1 MTTLLVVSPSAL
13 EHQTSLWHPERQER
27 VRAVERALEEE
38 CFTWLVREHAWEVAL
53 ETVALAHP
61 EPYIR
66 TIIDTA
72 PQDGL
77 VEIDADTT
85 MSRGTVEAALR
96 AAGAAVQAVDEVMAG
111 KVANAF
117 SALRPPGH
125 HAGPARAMG
134 FCLFNNV
141 AIAARYAQEVHGA
154 ERVAIVDWDVHHGN
168 GTQDI
173 FWSNPSVLFCSTHQ
187 MPLYPGT
194 GAISERGEH
203 DTVVNAPLRP
213 GDGSDTFREALDTA
227 ILPRVEEFRPDLIL
241 ISAGFDAHWRDPL
254 GDLQLTEADFAWA
267 TRKLMD
273 IADRRCGGRLVSV
286 LEGGYDLEGLARSAA
301 AHTRSLMHG

>member
-96 AAGAAVQAVDEVMAG
+96 AAGAALQAVDEVMTG
-111 KVANAF
+111 KVVNAF

-213 GDGSDTFREALDTA
+213 GDGSDTFREVPPSCPELRSSGQTSFSYRPGSTLIGA
-227 ILPRVEEFRPDLIL
+227 IRWETFNSRRRTSPGLRESLW
-241 ISAGFDAHWRDPL
+241 ISP
-254 GDLQLTEADFAWA
+254 
-267 TRKLMD
+267 
-273 IADRRCGGRLVSV
+273 IAD
-286 LEGGYDLEGLARSAA
+286 AA
-301 AHTRSLMHG
+301 AGWCRYWKAATT